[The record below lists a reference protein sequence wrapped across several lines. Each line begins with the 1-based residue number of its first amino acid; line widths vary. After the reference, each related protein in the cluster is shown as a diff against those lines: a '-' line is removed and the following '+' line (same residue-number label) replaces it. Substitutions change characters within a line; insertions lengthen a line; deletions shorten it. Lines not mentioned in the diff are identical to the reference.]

1 MLHHGAR
8 LVVHRSHSDIHIQLV
23 AGHDTKYYQSNIAS
37 YFIYSGQAETTN
49 VTLEE
54 AIVLLAP
61 AAWKMDI
68 LNDFYN
74 FIFFL
79 VKMVGRLGSFGGEK

>member
-1 MLHHGAR
+1 M
-8 LVVHRSHSDIHIQLV
+8 VQRSQSDIHILLE
-23 AGHDTKYYQSNIAS
+23 GRHDRKYYQSNIAS

-54 AIVLLAP
+54 SIVLLAP
-61 AAWKMDI
+61 GPWKMDI

-74 FIFFL
+74 LIFFL

>member
-1 MLHHGAR
+1 MVQR
-8 LVVHRSHSDIHIQLV
+8 CHSDIHILLV
-23 AGHDTKYYQSNIAS
+23 GRHDRKYYQSNIAS

-54 AIVLLAP
+54 SIVLLAP
-61 AAWKMDI
+61 GPWKMDI

-74 FIFFL
+74 LIFFL